1 MKIIANKNNLY
12 NSTHFLNRL
21 HSEDYIN
28 GAVFNVFMIKDG
40 TIIIFNEV
48 SSNNSNLTNLQAKT
62 YAQIQAEDI
71 MTLDDALFYINGIQK
86 KVILNLI
93 PVVQSLPI
101 HQAMEEYQRKNEIY
115 IKSVNDIIQKYPS
128 LDIYVASIS
137 NKLIY
142 HMKNHM
148 KDRKLGLVVS
158 PENMGY
164 EDLDFYIFTSILYDI
179 KVCLEQSERKKEIM
193 IYVSSSNDLNTIYQ
207 SLQNNPLNSTQ
218 TEILDEMYFIT
229 YYPELLF
236 KLFK

>member
-1 MKIIANKNNLY
+1 M
-12 NSTHFLNRL
+12 
-21 HSEDYIN
+21 
-28 GAVFNVFMIKDG
+28 
-40 TIIIFNEV
+40 
-48 SSNNSNLTNLQAKT
+48 
-62 YAQIQAEDI
+62 
-71 MTLDDALFYINGIQK
+71 
-86 KVILNLI
+86 
-93 PVVQSLPI
+93 VQSLPI